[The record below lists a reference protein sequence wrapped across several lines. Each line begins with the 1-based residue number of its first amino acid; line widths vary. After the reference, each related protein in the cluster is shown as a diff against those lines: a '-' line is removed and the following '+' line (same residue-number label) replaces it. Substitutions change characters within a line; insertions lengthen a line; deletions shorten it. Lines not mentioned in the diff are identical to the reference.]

1 MEEPALSKF
10 KPAQIANVLKEF
22 IKGDNPKAWSISSD
36 ATYMDFDNSS
46 SWHSMYTVREPQLAA
61 LASLAVIPLWP
72 AYSLSLVSQRM
83 QHRRTR
89 GYLTLKW
96 GSLTPNLLKCSRSR
110 LAPNLLKSATWQ
122 QIC

>member
-46 SWHSMYTVREPQLAA
+46 SWHSMYKSDRAAACCTGFLGNASA
-61 LASLAVIPLWP
+61 LALGRST
-72 AYSLSLVSQRM
+72 Q
-83 QHRRTR
+83 
-89 GYLTLKW
+89 LTL
-96 GSLTPNLLKCSRSR
+96 SEAA
-110 LAPNLLKSATWQ
+110 APPPQAAP
-122 QIC
+122 